1 VCGHMP
7 HTYNQNVGD
16 SVNWTGK
23 WPGTCGWV
31 ARRLMA

>member
-1 VCGHMP
+1 MP
-7 HTYNQNVGD
+7 HTYNQNVGN

-31 ARRLMA
+31 AR